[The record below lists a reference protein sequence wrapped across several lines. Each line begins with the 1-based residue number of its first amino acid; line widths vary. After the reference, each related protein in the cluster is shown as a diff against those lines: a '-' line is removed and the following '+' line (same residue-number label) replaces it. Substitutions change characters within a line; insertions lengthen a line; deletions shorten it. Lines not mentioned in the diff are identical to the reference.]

1 MTRGPRFAAVVF
13 DLDGTLIDTETFYR
27 AAFLA
32 TARAFRLEVPAGL
45 YAALVGLASAER
57 GPLLRAAWGTG
68 FPVEAFLAAYRRQR
82 AAHLPA
88 RIPLCAGADRV
99 LRGCRLPRAVAT
111 SASRRTALAHLSRAG
126 LAERFRHVVTRDDV
140 GRGKPAPDGFL
151 HAATLLG
158 VAPADCLAVEDSP
171 HGVAAA
177 LAAGMAVVMV
187 APAGSSERVAGAA
200 RCLAVVPRLDGILP
214 LVGQG

>member
-1 MTRGPRFAAVVF
+1 MTRRRFAAVVF

-32 TARAFRLEVPAGL
+32 TARAFGRDVPAAL
-45 YAALVGLASAER
+45 YAALVGIASADR
-57 GPLLRAAWGTG
+57 GPLLRAAWGAG
-68 FPVEAFLAAYRRQR
+68 FPVEAFLAAYRAQR

-88 RIPLCAGADRV
+88 RIPLCAGADRL
-99 LRGCRLPRAVAT
+99 LRRCPLPRAVAT
-111 SASRRTALAHLSRAG
+111 SASRRTALAHLDRAG
-126 LAERFRHVVTRDDV
+126 LAERFPLVVTRDDV

-151 HAATLLG
+151 RAAALLG

-177 LAAGMAVVMV
+177 GAAGMAVVMV
-187 APAGSSERVAGAA
+187 AAGEAAAPAAAAA
-200 RCLAVVPRLDGILP
+200 RCLAVVPRLDAILP
-214 LVGQG
+214 LVGDG